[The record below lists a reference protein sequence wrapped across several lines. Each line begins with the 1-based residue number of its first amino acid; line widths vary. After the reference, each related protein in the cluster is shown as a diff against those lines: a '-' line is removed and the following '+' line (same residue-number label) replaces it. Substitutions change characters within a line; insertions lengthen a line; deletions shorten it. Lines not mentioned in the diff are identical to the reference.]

1 MLGNP
6 LVRFCEGQG
15 GNQMMVRV
23 TPNLRA
29 PCLLDPGF
37 NRVTLLNR
45 ICLTVLTVSDLPH
58 GRETVETASE
68 IRTSPSIARLK
79 PGVNEMKKAQ
89 ACGTMFAKRNHCR
102 SAALGVNSC

>member
-37 NRVTLLNR
+37 NRVAQ
-45 ICLTVLTVSDLPH
+45 VS
-58 GRETVETASE
+58 
-68 IRTSPSIARLK
+68 
-79 PGVNEMKKAQ
+79 
-89 ACGTMFAKRNHCR
+89 F
-102 SAALGVNSC
+102 